1 MKAEIDDGFIGRVYV
16 SSAYLW
22 AFVALAVFALWGI
35 VAAAGWTVGCALS
48 VGILRSLEWVIK
60 RNFVPGADKAKREFA
75 KFSLLKLAGI
85 VIILIGVVL
94 VGGRSFAFV
103 GAFCAGLLLAQAVI
117 VAKVLGMLVAERLGS

>member
-1 MKAEIDDGFIGRVYV
+1 M
-16 SSAYLW
+16 SSAYLG

-35 VAAAGWTVGCALS
+35 VPAAGWTIGCALS

-60 RNFVPGADKAKREFA
+60 RNFVPGAEKAKREFA
-75 KFSLLKLAGI
+75 KFSLVKLALL

-94 VGGRSFAFV
+94 IGGRSFAFV

-117 VAKVLGMLVAERLGS
+117 VAKVLGMLVAERLSS

>member
-1 MKAEIDDGFIGRVYV
+1 VKAEIDDGFIGRVYV

-35 VAAAGWTVGCALS
+35 VAAAGWTIGCALS
-48 VGILRSLEWVIK
+48 VGILRSLEWVVK
-60 RNFVPGADKAKREFA
+60 RNFVPGADKAKQEFA
-75 KFSLLKLAGI
+75 KFSLVKLALV

-94 VGGRSFAFV
+94 AGGSNFGFV
-103 GAFCAGLLLAQAVI
+103 AAFCAGLLLAQVVI